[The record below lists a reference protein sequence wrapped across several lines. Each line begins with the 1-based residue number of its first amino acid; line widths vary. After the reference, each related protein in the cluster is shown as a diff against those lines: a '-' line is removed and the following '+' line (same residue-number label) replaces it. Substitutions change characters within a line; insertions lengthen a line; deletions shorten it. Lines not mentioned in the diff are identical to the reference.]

1 MTRTSKGA
9 QGRGNSSEKARG
21 LEVLQASV
29 TPSATPQ
36 RGVCEEMHLEQV
48 PSKGS
53 INVSCDVQF
62 ASLHC
67 EWIIIVITTISP
79 G

>member
-29 TPSATPQ
+29 SPSTTPQ
-36 RGVCEEMHLEQV
+36 RGVGEEMHLKQV
-48 PSKGS
+48 PGKGS

-62 ASLHC
+62 ASLRC
-67 EWIIIVITTISP
+67 EWIIIVIMTVSP